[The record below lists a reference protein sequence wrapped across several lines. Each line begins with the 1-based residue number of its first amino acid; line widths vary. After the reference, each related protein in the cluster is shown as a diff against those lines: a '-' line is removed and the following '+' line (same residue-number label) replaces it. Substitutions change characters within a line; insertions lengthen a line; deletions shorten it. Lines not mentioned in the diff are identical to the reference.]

1 MASLALGVGQTIELN
16 DGRHAVVRFLGS
28 TGFAPGEWVGVELDE
43 ATGKNDGSVKG
54 DRYFD
59 CEPNY
64 GMFLRAAG
72 VSRILSRP
80 STRPT
85 SISVPPALDTAKAA
99 SALPS
104 PTKSPTK
111 ITRTATPSTAQH
123 TRNPTP
129 PTAAN
134 TARRPLS
141 TATATAT
148 AKPRTA
154 SNLSGPSTLSAAARR
169 TSTVPPSNSTA
180 TAQTPRNPA
189 STTVPASS
197 RLTTRTISTT
207 RGLTPAARQ
216 SSIAAKQTP
225 AARRTST
232 LPKQPQ
238 TQDSPSPKPS
248 PSAAQT
254 DDSQNTQDA
263 EDDQDAPQSFAPSS
277 KPATSPAASHTSA
290 RPAKTTA
297 REVEDL
303 QTKMKIMERKRQE
316 DRDALK
322 KMQNVEQ
329 ERDKYANIV
338 QKMQSKMQAQSHELN
353 DLRNQLKDSE
363 SRLIDIEA
371 IQAEHDAVVE
381 MATLDRE
388 MAEETAESLK
398 SELEVLR
405 TSNEEMRLE
414 LDILKEENEELGREM
429 NPEERTSQGW
439 LQLERSNERLREALL
454 RLRDMTQE
462 QEADLKAQI
471 ASLEDEVKDFGLLKT
486 NYEETREKLLAT
498 EADLDDI
505 RQQLDAAMGAEDMI
519 EELTERNMAMQ
530 ERIDDLELVIED
542 LENLKE
548 LNDELEINHVE
559 AEKQMQEEIDFK
571 DNIIGE
577 QSRRSAQQQQAIED
591 CEYTISRFRELVTN
605 LQADLEDMRASRQ
618 ITETE
623 AEELSSRSRAM
634 MDLNMKLQMSAA
646 KTQIKTIDLE
656 LRRLEAEEA
665 AEHLAIVQL
674 FLPDAF
680 NAERD
685 SILALLRFKRVG
697 FKSRL
702 LNSLV
707 KEHLNGQGTKIADED
722 IFAAYSVLDRLTWVA
737 EMSER
742 FINGIRSCSVDEF
755 ARYESALYELEP
767 VERALNTYIDAIKR
781 DDMKE
786 GRVDDELQRSMA
798 VMSHLASIH
807 IKESLAASAN
817 DMLMQASLIQSH
829 LDSTSSALGMCRSLV
844 QSQIPVPQSEGSE
857 SEEPNLFIHLDT
869 IISTIRS
876 ARVVVNKTH
885 RNVTDLQS
893 RSLALGSPHLELLI
907 SAESL
912 TSKLAVFG
920 RRAGE
925 KVQSLF
931 GEEGREESITLGETE
946 LLLTRLSA
954 SIFGSGSTETTPFAT
969 LTTYLASLTAQL
981 QELSDI
987 SANLENTQEFERPVE
1002 PWVTRSA
1009 TLRATKLTSVDTEA
1023 EVARLTEIVRE
1034 RSLLVRSKEQELEEQ
1049 SVRIE
1054 MLEARMAEATKRSS
1068 ALADLETSI
1077 TALQKEKNHHQNAL
1091 AEAEQRVT
1099 RLRKERDEWR
1109 KSAEENKPD
1118 PTATNTMASEM
1129 GGASKMELDRAKL
1142 RIDSLESAIRYLQ
1155 QQFVPK
1161 SVTSGSADLDW
1172 LQTPLVAQPSRS
1184 AQRQKTLQAEGRTAF
1199 SEMIKLVTDAKPVS
1213 LSDMPKN
1220 RLAWRPAAQT
1230 AKWHA
1235 QKKREDWAAWQDWE
1249 RSLLDRVEGRKVD
1262 KKITKPLDLDS
1273 VRNDVVVVGEDV

>member
-1 MASLALGVGQTIELN
+1 MASLALGVGQTVELN
-16 DGRHAVVRFLGS
+16 DGRQAIVRFVGA

-43 ATGKNDGSVKG
+43 GSGKNDGSVKG
-54 DRYFD
+54 ERYFD
-59 CEPNY
+59 CSPNH

-72 VSRILSRP
+72 VSRIVSHP
-80 STRPT
+80 ATRPT
-85 SISVPPALDTAKAA
+85 SINLPPPALDTAKAA

-111 ITRTATPSTAQH
+111 FLRTATPSA
-123 TRNPTP
+123 TP
-129 PTAAN
+129 STHNAAPPA
-134 TARRPLS
+134 TTPSARRPLAA
-141 TATATAT
+141 ATV
-148 AKPRTA
+148 KPRTA
-154 SNLSGPSTLSAAARR
+154 SNLNATSTLSAAARR
-169 TSTVPPSNSTA
+169 SSTVPSSNPTT

-189 STTVPASS
+189 STTAPASS
-197 RLTTRTISTT
+197 RLTARAASTAA
-207 RGLTPAARQ
+207 RGLTPAARLP
-216 SSIAAKQTP
+216 STTARPPP
-225 AARRTST
+225 AARRVSST
-232 LPKQPQ
+232 PRQPQ
-238 TQDSPSPKPS
+238 PQDSPSPRPS
-248 PSAAQT
+248 PIAPT
-254 DDSQNTQDA
+254 DGSNHDRNPEDA
-263 EDDQDAPQSFAPSS
+263 DDAPQSFAPPS
-277 KPATSPAASHTSA
+277 KPDTSPAASHTSL
-290 RPAKTTA
+290 RPNKTTA

-303 QTKMKIMERKRQE
+303 QTKMKLMERKRQD

-329 ERDKYANIV
+329 ERDKYANLV
-338 QKMQSKMQAQSHELN
+338 QKMQSKMQAQSLELN
-353 DLRNQLKDSE
+353 DLRTQLKDSE

-388 MAEETAESLK
+388 MAEETSESLK
-398 SELEVLR
+398 TELDSLR

-414 LDILKEENEELGREM
+414 LDILKEENDELGREM

-454 RLRDMTQE
+454 RLRDMTQD

-471 ASLEDEVKDFGLLKT
+471 TSLEDEVKDVDLLKN
-486 NYEETREKLLAT
+486 NYEETREKLLVT

-530 ERIDDLELVIED
+530 EKIDDLELVIDD
-542 LENLKE
+542 LESLKE

-571 DNIIGE
+571 DNVIGE
-577 QSRRSAQQQQAIED
+577 QSRRSAQQSQSIED
-591 CEYTISRFRELVTN
+591 CEYTISRFRELVTS

-623 AEELSSRSRAM
+623 ATELSSRSRAM

-685 SILALLRFKRVG
+685 SVLALLRFKRVG

-702 LNSLV
+702 LSSLV
-707 KEHLNGQGTKIADED
+707 KERLNGQGTKIAEED
-722 IFAAYSVLDRLTWVA
+722 VFAAYSVLDRLTWVA
-737 EMSER
+737 EMSDR
-742 FINGIRSCSVDEF
+742 FINGIRSCSIEEF

-786 GRVDDELQRSMA
+786 GRVDEELQRSMA
-798 VMSHLASIH
+798 VMSHLASLH
-807 IKESLAASAN
+807 IKDSLAASAS
-817 DMLMQASLIQSH
+817 DMLMQASLVQSH
-829 LDSTSSALGMCRSLV
+829 LDSASSALGSCRSMV
-844 QSQIPVPQSEGSE
+844 QSHIPIPRSEDSE
-857 SEEPNLFIHLDT
+857 SEVSNLFTQLDA
-869 IISTIRS
+869 IISSIRS

-893 RSLALGSPHLELLI
+893 RSLALNPSHLELLT
-907 SAESL
+907 SAENL

-931 GEEGREESITLGETE
+931 GEEGREESVTLSEAE
-946 LLLTRLSA
+946 LLLARLSA
-954 SIFGSGSTETTPFAT
+954 SIFGSGSQETTPFAT
-969 LTTYLASLTAQL
+969 LTTYVSSLITQL
-981 QELSDI
+981 NELSDI
-987 SANLENTQEFERPVE
+987 SANLENTQEFERPTE
-1002 PWVTRSA
+1002 PWVARSA

-1049 SVRIE
+1049 SVRVE

-1077 TALQKEKNHHQNAL
+1077 AALQKEKTTHQNAL

-1109 KSAEENKPD
+1109 KSAEENRPD
-1118 PTATNTMASEM
+1118 PTATNTLATEM

-1142 RIDSLESAIRYLQ
+1142 RIDSLESAICYLQ
-1155 QQFVPK
+1155 QQSAPK
-1161 SVTSGSADLDW
+1161 ASSDLNW
-1172 LQTPLVAQPSRS
+1172 LEAPLVPQRS
-1184 AQRQKTLQAEGRTAF
+1184 KPLQRQKALQAEGKTAF
-1199 SEMIKLVTDAKPVS
+1199 SELLKLVTEAKPVS
-1213 LSDMPKN
+1213 LTETPKN
-1220 RLAWRPAAQT
+1220 RLAWRPAAHT

-1235 QKKREDWAAWQDWE
+1235 QKKKEDWITWQEWE
-1249 RSLLDRVEGRKVD
+1249 RDLLDRVEGRKIGKRVTRLSKD
-1262 KKITKPLDLDS
+1262 DS
-1273 VRNDVVVVGEDV
+1273 SHDVNTAVVVVGEDEM

>member
-1 MASLALGVGQTIELN
+1 MASLTLGVGQTIELN
-16 DGRHAVVRFLGS
+16 DGRQAVVRFLGA
-28 TGFAPGEWVGVELDE
+28 TGFAPGEWVGVELDD

-59 CEPNY
+59 CEANH
-64 GMFLRAAG
+64 GMFLRAQG
-72 VSRILSRP
+72 VSRIVSRP
-80 STRPT
+80 TTRPA
-85 SISVPPALDTAKAA
+85 SINLGQARLADTKAT

-111 ITRTATPSTAQH
+111 LVRTATPTASQP
-123 TRNPTP
+123 TRNATP
-129 PTAAN
+129 PTTT
-134 TARRPLS
+134 TARRPVS
-141 TATATAT
+141 TAT

-169 TSTVPPSNSTA
+169 TSTVPPSNAST
-180 TAQTPRNPA
+180 TAQTPRTSG
-189 STTVPASS
+189 STAAPSSS
-197 RLTTRTISTT
+197 RLTARNVSTA
-207 RGLTPAARQ
+207 RGLTPATKQPPAPIR
-216 SSIAAKQTP
+216 QTP
-225 AARRTST
+225 AARRVSSA
-232 LPKQPQ
+232 PKQPQ
-238 TQDSPSPKPS
+238 PQDSPSPATS
-248 PSAAQT
+248 PSIAHPDHSQ
-254 DDSQNTQDA
+254 DPQDS
-263 EDDQDAPQSFAPSS
+263 EDAPQSFAPSS
-277 KPATSPAASHTSA
+277 KPATSPAASHTSL
-290 RPAKTTA
+290 RPTKTTA

-329 ERDKYANIV
+329 ERDKYASVV
-338 QKMQSKMQAQSHELN
+338 QKMQSKMQAQSQELN
-353 DLRNQLKDSE
+353 DLRGQLKDSE
-363 SRLIDIEA
+363 SRLLDIEA

-398 SELEVLR
+398 TEVDALR

-462 QEADLKAQI
+462 QESDLKAQI
-471 ASLEDEVKDFGLLKT
+471 SSLEEEVKDFGLLKHD
-486 NYEETREKLLAT
+486 YEETREKLLAT

-519 EELTERNMAMQ
+519 EELTERNMTMQ
-530 ERIDDLELVIED
+530 EKIDDLELVIED

-571 DNIIGE
+571 DTIIGE
-577 QSRRSAQQQQAIED
+577 QSRRSTQQQQAIED

-665 AEHLAIVQL
+665 AEHLSIVQL
-674 FLPDAF
+674 FLPEAF
-680 NAERD
+680 HTERD
-685 SILALLRFKRVG
+685 SILALLRFKRVA

-702 LNSLV
+702 LNNLI
-707 KEHLNGQGTKIADED
+707 KERLNGQGTKIADED

-737 EMSER
+737 EMSDR
-742 FINGIRSCSVDEF
+742 FINGMRSCSVEEF
-755 ARYESALYELEP
+755 ARFQSALYELEP
-767 VERALNTYIDAIKR
+767 VERALNTYIESIKR

-786 GRVDDELQRSMA
+786 GRVDEELQRSMA

-807 IKESLAASAN
+807 IKKSLAASAS
-817 DMLMQASLIQSH
+817 DMLMQTSLVQSH
-829 LDSTSSALGMCRSLV
+829 LDSTSSAISLCRSLV
-844 QSQIPVPQSEGSE
+844 QTHVPTPPDSETD
-857 SEEPNLFIHLDT
+857 EETLFTQLDN
-869 IISTIRS
+869 IISSIRS

-885 RNVTDLQS
+885 RNITDLQS
-893 RSLALGSPHLELLI
+893 RSLALSPSNLELLI
-907 SAESL
+907 SAETL

-931 GEEGREESITLGETE
+931 GEEGREDTITLGETE

-954 SIFGSGSTETTPFAT
+954 SIFGSGAAESAPFES
-969 LTTYLASLTAQL
+969 LSTYLTSLTIQL
-981 QELSDI
+981 NELSDI
-987 SANLENTQEFERPVE
+987 SANLENTQEFERPAE
-1002 PWVTRSA
+1002 PWVIRSS
-1009 TLRATKLTSVDTEA
+1009 TLRSTKLTSIDTEA
-1023 EVARLTEIVRE
+1023 EVVRLTEVVRE

-1077 TALQKEKNHHQNAL
+1077 TALQKEKSIHQTAL
-1091 AEAEQRVT
+1091 TEAENKVT
-1099 RLRKERDEWR
+1099 RLRRERDEWR
-1109 KSAEENKPD
+1109 KSAEDNKPD
-1118 PTATNTMASEM
+1118 VNATNNVATEM
-1129 GGASKMELDRAKL
+1129 GGASKMELDRANL
-1142 RIDSLESAIRYLQ
+1142 RITSLESAIGYLQ
-1155 QQFVPK
+1155 
-1161 SVTSGSADLDW
+1161 THSAASTTTTATRSSDLDW
-1172 LQTPLVAQPSRS
+1172 LETPLLPPPSKHQ
-1184 AQRQKTLQAEGRTAF
+1184 QRQKTLHAEGKTAF
-1199 SEMIKLVTDAKPVS
+1199 SELLKLVTEARPVS
-1213 LSDMPKN
+1213 LGNAPAN

-1230 AKWHA
+1230 AKYTA
-1235 QKKREDWAAWQDWE
+1235 QKKKEDWATWRDWE
-1249 RSLLDRVEGRKVD
+1249 RDILDRVEGRSG
-1262 KKITKPLDLDS
+1262 KKISRPSKDQDYVGS
-1273 VRNDVVVVGEDV
+1273 GDAVVIVGEDDM

>member
-16 DGRHAVVRFLGS
+16 DGRQAIVRFLGA

-54 DRYFD
+54 ERYFD
-59 CEPNY
+59 CEANY

-72 VSRILSRP
+72 VSRIVSRP

-85 SISVPPALDTAKAA
+85 SINLPPPLDTAKAA

-111 ITRTATPSTAQH
+111 ISRTATPAAAQP
-123 TRNPTP
+123 TRNATP
-129 PTAAN
+129 PTATTA
-134 TARRPLS
+134 ARRPLS
-141 TATATAT
+141 TATT
-148 AKPRTA
+148 KPRTA
-154 SNLSGPSTLSAAARR
+154 SNLSGPSALSAAARR
-169 TSTVPPSNSTA
+169 SSTVPSANSTT
-180 TAQTPRNPA
+180 TAQTPRNPS
-189 STTVPASS
+189 STAAPASS

-216 SSIAAKQTP
+216 PSTATKQTP
-225 AARRTST
+225 VARRVSSA
-232 LPKQPQ
+232 PRQPQ
-238 TQDSPSPKPS
+238 PQDSPSPKPS
-248 PSAAQT
+248 PAAPT
-254 DDSQNTQDA
+254 DDSHTQHA
-263 EDDQDAPQSFAPSS
+263 EETEDAPQSFAPPS
-277 KPATSPAASHTSA
+277 KPATSPAASHTSL
-290 RPAKTTA
+290 RPTKTTA

-353 DLRNQLKDSE
+353 DLRGQLKDSE
-363 SRLIDIEA
+363 TRLIDIEA

-398 SELEVLR
+398 SELDSLR

-462 QEADLKAQI
+462 QESDLKSQI
-471 ASLEDEVKDFGLLKT
+471 TSLEDEVKDFGLLKHD
-486 NYEETREKLLAT
+486 YEETREKLLAT

-530 ERIDDLELVIED
+530 EKIDDLELVIED

-548 LNDELEINHVE
+548 LNDELEVNHVE

-591 CEYTISRFRELVTN
+591 CEYTISRFRELVTS

-685 SILALLRFKRVG
+685 SVLALLRFKRVG

-707 KEHLNGQGTKIADED
+707 KERLNGQGTKIADED
-722 IFAAYSVLDRLTWVA
+722 IFAAYSVLDRLTWIA
-737 EMSER
+737 EMSDR
-742 FINGIRSCSVDEF
+742 FTNGIRGCSVEEF
-755 ARYESALYELEP
+755 SRYESALYELEP
-767 VERALNTYIDAIKR
+767 VERALNAYIDAIKR

-786 GRVDDELQRSMA
+786 GRVDEELQRSMA
-798 VMSHLASIH
+798 VMSHLASLH
-807 IKESLAASAN
+807 IKDSLAASAS
-817 DMLMQASLIQSH
+817 DMLMQASLVQSH
-829 LDSTSSALGMCRSLV
+829 LDSTSSALGLCRSLV
-844 QSQIPVPQSEGSE
+844 QSHVPVPRSEE
-857 SEEPNLFIHLDT
+857 SEESNLFTQLDS
-869 IISTIRS
+869 IVSSVRS
-876 ARVVVNKTH
+876 ARVIVNKTH

-893 RSLALGSPHLELLI
+893 RSLALGPSHLELLT
-907 SAESL
+907 STESL

-920 RRAGE
+920 RSAGE

-931 GEEGREESITLGETE
+931 GEEGREEPVTLSESE

-969 LTTYLASLTAQL
+969 LTTYLASLTTQL
-981 QELSDI
+981 NELSDI
-987 SANLENTQEFERPVE
+987 SANLENTQEFERPDE

-1054 MLEARMAEATKRSS
+1054 MLDARMAEATKRSS

-1077 TALQKEKNHHQNAL
+1077 AALQSEKATHQTALT
-1091 AEAEQRVT
+1091 EAEQRVA

-1118 PTATNTMASEM
+1118 LTAKNTMATEM

-1155 QQFVPK
+1155 KQSATKPA
-1161 SVTSGSADLDW
+1161 THGSSDLDW
-1172 LQTPLVAQPSRS
+1172 LEAPLVSQLPKP
-1184 AQRQKTLQAEGRTAF
+1184 AQRQKALQAEGKTAF
-1199 SEMIKLVTDAKPVS
+1199 TELLKLVADARPVS
-1213 LSDMPKN
+1213 LKDMPKN
-1220 RLAWRPAAQT
+1220 RLAWRPAAHT
-1230 AKWHA
+1230 ARWHA
-1235 QKKREDWAAWQDWE
+1235 QKKKEDWTVWQDWE
-1249 RSLLDRVEGRKVD
+1249 RDLLDRVED
-1262 KKITKPLDLDS
+1262 KKLKKISKPSKHDLLDH
-1273 VRNDVVVVGEDV
+1273 VREDVVVVEEDA

>member
-1 MASLALGVGQTIELN
+1 MASLALGAGQTVELN
-16 DGRHAVVRFLGS
+16 DGRQAVVRFVGA

-43 ATGKNDGSVKG
+43 GSGKNDGSVKG
-54 DRYFD
+54 ERYFD
-59 CEPNY
+59 CSPNH

-72 VSRILSRP
+72 VSRIVSHP
-80 STRPT
+80 TTRPT
-85 SISVPPALDTAKAA
+85 SINLPPPALDTAKAA

-111 ITRTATPSTAQH
+111 FLRTATPSA
-123 TRNPTP
+123 TP
-129 PTAAN
+129 STQNAAPPAATP
-134 TARRPLS
+134 TARRPL
-141 TATATAT
+141 AAA
-148 AKPRTA
+148 AVKPRTA
-154 SNLSGPSTLSAAARR
+154 SNLNATSTLSAAARR
-169 TSTVPPSNSTA
+169 SSTVPSSNPTT

-189 STTVPASS
+189 STTAPASS
-197 RLTTRTISTT
+197 RLTARTASTAA
-207 RGLTPAARQ
+207 RGLTPAARLP
-216 SSIAAKQTP
+216 STTARPPP
-225 AARRTST
+225 AARRVSST
-232 LPKQPQ
+232 PRQPQ
-238 TQDSPSPKPS
+238 PQDSPSPRPS
-248 PSAAQT
+248 PIAPT
-254 DDSQNTQDA
+254 DGSNHDQNPEDA
-263 EDDQDAPQSFAPSS
+263 DDAPQSFAPPS
-277 KPATSPAASHTSA
+277 KPDTSPAASHTSL
-290 RPAKTTA
+290 RPNKTTA

-303 QTKMKIMERKRQE
+303 QTKMKLMERKRQD

-329 ERDKYANIV
+329 ERDKYANLV
-338 QKMQSKMQAQSHELN
+338 QKMQSKMQAQSLELN
-353 DLRNQLKDSE
+353 DLRTQLKDSE

-388 MAEETAESLK
+388 MAEETSESLK
-398 SELEVLR
+398 TELDSLR

-414 LDILKEENEELGREM
+414 LDILKEENDELGREM

-454 RLRDMTQE
+454 RLRDMTQD

-471 ASLEDEVKDFGLLKT
+471 TSLEDEVKDVDLLKN
-486 NYEETREKLLAT
+486 NYEETREKLLVT

-530 ERIDDLELVIED
+530 EKIDDLELVIDD
-542 LENLKE
+542 LESLKE

-571 DNIIGE
+571 DNVIGE
-577 QSRRSAQQQQAIED
+577 QSRRSAQQSQSIED
-591 CEYTISRFRELVTN
+591 CEYTISRFRELVTS

-623 AEELSSRSRAM
+623 ATELSSRSRAM

-685 SILALLRFKRVG
+685 SVLALLRFKRVG

-702 LNSLV
+702 LSSLV
-707 KEHLNGQGTKIADED
+707 KERLNGQGTKIAEED
-722 IFAAYSVLDRLTWVA
+722 VFAAYSVLDRLTWVA
-737 EMSER
+737 EMSDR
-742 FINGIRSCSVDEF
+742 FINGIRSCSIEEF

-786 GRVDDELQRSMA
+786 GRVDEELQRSMA
-798 VMSHLASIH
+798 VMSHLASLH
-807 IKESLAASAN
+807 IKDSLAASAS
-817 DMLMQASLIQSH
+817 DMLMQASLVQSH
-829 LDSTSSALGMCRSLV
+829 LDSASSALGSCRSMV
-844 QSQIPVPQSEGSE
+844 QSHIPIPRSEDSE
-857 SEEPNLFIHLDT
+857 SEVSNLFTQLDA
-869 IISTIRS
+869 IISSIRS

-893 RSLALGSPHLELLI
+893 RSLALNPSHLELLT
-907 SAESL
+907 SAENL

-931 GEEGREESITLGETE
+931 GEEGREESVTLSEAE
-946 LLLTRLSA
+946 LLLARLSA
-954 SIFGSGSTETTPFAT
+954 SIFGSGSQETTPFAT
-969 LTTYLASLTAQL
+969 LTTYVSSLITQL
-981 QELSDI
+981 NELSDI
-987 SANLENTQEFERPVE
+987 SANLENTQEFERPTE
-1002 PWVTRSA
+1002 PWVARSA

-1049 SVRIE
+1049 SVRVE

-1077 TALQKEKNHHQNAL
+1077 AALQKEKTTHQNAL

-1109 KSAEENKPD
+1109 KSAEENRPD
-1118 PTATNTMASEM
+1118 PTATNTLATEM

-1142 RIDSLESAIRYLQ
+1142 RIDSLESAICYLQ
-1155 QQFVPK
+1155 QQSAPK
-1161 SVTSGSADLDW
+1161 ASSDLNW
-1172 LQTPLVAQPSRS
+1172 LEAPLVPQRS
-1184 AQRQKTLQAEGRTAF
+1184 KPLQRQKALQAEGKTAF
-1199 SEMIKLVTDAKPVS
+1199 SELLKLVTEAKPVS
-1213 LSDMPKN
+1213 LTETPKN
-1220 RLAWRPAAQT
+1220 RLAWRPAAHT

-1235 QKKREDWAAWQDWE
+1235 QKKKEDWITWQEWE
-1249 RSLLDRVEGRKVD
+1249 RDLLDRVEGRKIGKRVTRLSKD
-1262 KKITKPLDLDS
+1262 DS
-1273 VRNDVVVVGEDV
+1273 SHDVNTAVVVVGEDEM

>member
-1 MASLALGVGQTIELN
+1 MASLALGVGQTVELN
-16 DGRHAVVRFLGS
+16 DGRQAVVRFVGA

-43 ATGKNDGSVKG
+43 GSGKNDGSVKG
-54 DRYFD
+54 ERYFD
-59 CEPNY
+59 CSPNH

-72 VSRILSRP
+72 VSRIVSHP
-80 STRPT
+80 TTRPT
-85 SISVPPALDTAKAA
+85 SINLPPPALDTAKAA

-111 ITRTATPSTAQH
+111 FLRTATPSA
-123 TRNPTP
+123 TP
-129 PTAAN
+129 STQNAAPPAATP
-134 TARRPLS
+134 TARRPL
-141 TATATAT
+141 AAA
-148 AKPRTA
+148 AVKPRTA
-154 SNLSGPSTLSAAARR
+154 SNLNATSTLSAAARR
-169 TSTVPPSNSTA
+169 SSTVPSSNPTT

-189 STTVPASS
+189 STTAPASS
-197 RLTTRTISTT
+197 RLTARAASTAA
-207 RGLTPAARQ
+207 RGLTPAARLP
-216 SSIAAKQTP
+216 STTARPPP
-225 AARRTST
+225 AARRVSST
-232 LPKQPQ
+232 PRQPQ
-238 TQDSPSPKPS
+238 PQDSPSPRPS
-248 PSAAQT
+248 PIAPT
-254 DDSQNTQDA
+254 DGSNHDRNPEDA
-263 EDDQDAPQSFAPSS
+263 DDAPQSFAPPS
-277 KPATSPAASHTSA
+277 KPDTSPAASHTSL
-290 RPAKTTA
+290 RPNKTTA

-303 QTKMKIMERKRQE
+303 QTKMKLMERKRQD

-329 ERDKYANIV
+329 ERDKYANLV
-338 QKMQSKMQAQSHELN
+338 QKMQSKMQAQSLELN
-353 DLRNQLKDSE
+353 DLRTQLKDSE

-388 MAEETAESLK
+388 MAEETSESLK
-398 SELEVLR
+398 TELDSLR

-414 LDILKEENEELGREM
+414 LDILKEENDELGREM

-454 RLRDMTQE
+454 RLRDMTQD

-471 ASLEDEVKDFGLLKT
+471 TSLEDEVKDVDLLKN
-486 NYEETREKLLAT
+486 NYEETREKLLVT

-530 ERIDDLELVIED
+530 EKIDDLELVIDD
-542 LENLKE
+542 LESLKE

-571 DNIIGE
+571 DNVIGE
-577 QSRRSAQQQQAIED
+577 QSRRSAQQSQSIED
-591 CEYTISRFRELVTN
+591 CEYTISRFRELVTS

-623 AEELSSRSRAM
+623 ATELSSRSRAM

-685 SILALLRFKRVG
+685 SVLALLRFKRVG

-702 LNSLV
+702 LSSLV
-707 KEHLNGQGTKIADED
+707 KERLNGQGTKIAEED
-722 IFAAYSVLDRLTWVA
+722 VFAAYSVLDRLTWVA
-737 EMSER
+737 EMSDR
-742 FINGIRSCSVDEF
+742 FINGIRSCSIEEF

-786 GRVDDELQRSMA
+786 GRVDEELQRSMA
-798 VMSHLASIH
+798 VMSHLASLH
-807 IKESLAASAN
+807 IKDSLAASAS
-817 DMLMQASLIQSH
+817 DMLMQASLVQSH
-829 LDSTSSALGMCRSLV
+829 LDSASSALGSCRSMV
-844 QSQIPVPQSEGSE
+844 QSHIPIPRSEDSE
-857 SEEPNLFIHLDT
+857 SEVSNLFTQLDA
-869 IISTIRS
+869 IISSIRS

-893 RSLALGSPHLELLI
+893 RSLALNPSHLELLT
-907 SAESL
+907 SAENL

-931 GEEGREESITLGETE
+931 GEEGREESVTLSEAE
-946 LLLTRLSA
+946 LLLARLSA
-954 SIFGSGSTETTPFAT
+954 SIFGSGSQETTPFAT
-969 LTTYLASLTAQL
+969 LTTYVSSLITQL
-981 QELSDI
+981 NELSDI
-987 SANLENTQEFERPVE
+987 SANLENTQEFERPTE
-1002 PWVTRSA
+1002 PWVARSA

-1049 SVRIE
+1049 SVRVE

-1077 TALQKEKNHHQNAL
+1077 AALQKEKTTHQNAL

-1109 KSAEENKPD
+1109 KSAEENRPD
-1118 PTATNTMASEM
+1118 PTATNTLATEM

-1142 RIDSLESAIRYLQ
+1142 RIDSLESAICYLQ
-1155 QQFVPK
+1155 QQSAPK
-1161 SVTSGSADLDW
+1161 ASSDLNW
-1172 LQTPLVAQPSRS
+1172 LEAPLVPQRS
-1184 AQRQKTLQAEGRTAF
+1184 KPLQRQKALQAEGKTAF
-1199 SEMIKLVTDAKPVS
+1199 SELLKLVTEAKPVS
-1213 LSDMPKN
+1213 LTETPKN
-1220 RLAWRPAAQT
+1220 RLAWRPAAHT

-1235 QKKREDWAAWQDWE
+1235 QKKKEDWITWQEWE
-1249 RSLLDRVEGRKVD
+1249 RDLLDRVEGRKIGKRVTRLSKD
-1262 KKITKPLDLDS
+1262 DS
-1273 VRNDVVVVGEDV
+1273 SHDVNTAVVVVGEDEM

>member
-1 MASLALGVGQTIELN
+1 MASLALGAGQTVELN
-16 DGRHAVVRFLGS
+16 DGRQAVVRFVGA

-43 ATGKNDGSVKG
+43 GSGKNDGSVKG
-54 DRYFD
+54 ERYFD
-59 CEPNY
+59 CSPNH

-72 VSRILSRP
+72 VSRIVSHP
-80 STRPT
+80 TTRPT
-85 SISVPPALDTAKAA
+85 SINLPPPALDTAKAA

-111 ITRTATPSTAQH
+111 FLRTATPSA
-123 TRNPTP
+123 TP
-129 PTAAN
+129 STQNAAPPAATP
-134 TARRPLS
+134 TARRPL
-141 TATATAT
+141 AAA
-148 AKPRTA
+148 AVKPRTA
-154 SNLSGPSTLSAAARR
+154 SNLNATSTLSAAARR
-169 TSTVPPSNSTA
+169 SSTVPSSNPTT

-189 STTVPASS
+189 STTAPASS
-197 RLTTRTISTT
+197 RLTARAASTAA
-207 RGLTPAARQ
+207 RGLTPAARLP
-216 SSIAAKQTP
+216 STTARPPP
-225 AARRTST
+225 AARRVSST
-232 LPKQPQ
+232 PRQPQ
-238 TQDSPSPKPS
+238 PQDSPSPRPS
-248 PSAAQT
+248 PIAPT
-254 DDSQNTQDA
+254 DGSNHDQNPEDA
-263 EDDQDAPQSFAPSS
+263 DDAPQSFAPPS
-277 KPATSPAASHTSA
+277 KPDTSPAASHTSL
-290 RPAKTTA
+290 RPNKTTA

-303 QTKMKIMERKRQE
+303 QTKMKLMERKRQD

-329 ERDKYANIV
+329 ERDKYANLV
-338 QKMQSKMQAQSHELN
+338 QKMQSKMQAQSLELN
-353 DLRNQLKDSE
+353 DLRTQLKDSE

-388 MAEETAESLK
+388 MAEETSESLK
-398 SELEVLR
+398 TELDSLR

-414 LDILKEENEELGREM
+414 LDILKEENDELGREM

-454 RLRDMTQE
+454 RLRDMTQD

-471 ASLEDEVKDFGLLKT
+471 TSLEDEVKDVDLLKN
-486 NYEETREKLLAT
+486 NYEETREKLLVT

-530 ERIDDLELVIED
+530 EKIDDLELVIDD
-542 LENLKE
+542 LESLKE

-571 DNIIGE
+571 DNVIGE
-577 QSRRSAQQQQAIED
+577 QSRRSAQQSQSIED
-591 CEYTISRFRELVTN
+591 CEYTISRFRELVTS

-623 AEELSSRSRAM
+623 ATELSSRSRAM

-685 SILALLRFKRVG
+685 SVLALLRFKRVG

-702 LNSLV
+702 LSSLV
-707 KEHLNGQGTKIADED
+707 KERLNGQGTKIAEED
-722 IFAAYSVLDRLTWVA
+722 VFAAYSVLDRLTWVA
-737 EMSER
+737 EMSDR
-742 FINGIRSCSVDEF
+742 FINGIRSCSIEEF

-786 GRVDDELQRSMA
+786 GRVDEELQRSMA
-798 VMSHLASIH
+798 VMSHLASLH
-807 IKESLAASAN
+807 IKDSLAASAS
-817 DMLMQASLIQSH
+817 DMLMQASLVQSH
-829 LDSTSSALGMCRSLV
+829 LDSASSALGSCRSMV
-844 QSQIPVPQSEGSE
+844 QSHIPIPRSEDSE
-857 SEEPNLFIHLDT
+857 SEVSNLFTQLDA
-869 IISTIRS
+869 IISSIRS

-893 RSLALGSPHLELLI
+893 RSLALNPSHLELLT
-907 SAESL
+907 SAENL

-931 GEEGREESITLGETE
+931 GEEGREESVTLSEAE
-946 LLLTRLSA
+946 LLLARLSA
-954 SIFGSGSTETTPFAT
+954 SIFGSGSQETTPFAT
-969 LTTYLASLTAQL
+969 LTTYVSSLITQL
-981 QELSDI
+981 NELSDI
-987 SANLENTQEFERPVE
+987 SANLENTQEFERPTE
-1002 PWVTRSA
+1002 PWVARSA

-1049 SVRIE
+1049 SVRVE

-1077 TALQKEKNHHQNAL
+1077 AALQKEKTTHQNAL

-1109 KSAEENKPD
+1109 KSAEENRPD
-1118 PTATNTMASEM
+1118 PTATNTLATEM

-1142 RIDSLESAIRYLQ
+1142 RIDSLESAICYLQ
-1155 QQFVPK
+1155 QQSAPK
-1161 SVTSGSADLDW
+1161 ASSDLNW
-1172 LQTPLVAQPSRS
+1172 LEAPLVPQRS
-1184 AQRQKTLQAEGRTAF
+1184 KPLQRQKALQAEGKTAF
-1199 SEMIKLVTDAKPVS
+1199 SELLKLVTEAKPVS
-1213 LSDMPKN
+1213 LTETPKN
-1220 RLAWRPAAQT
+1220 RLAWRPAAHT

-1235 QKKREDWAAWQDWE
+1235 QKKKEDWITWQEWE
-1249 RSLLDRVEGRKVD
+1249 RDLLDRVEGRKIGKRVTRLSKD
-1262 KKITKPLDLDS
+1262 DS
-1273 VRNDVVVVGEDV
+1273 SHDVNTAVVVVGEDEM

>member
-1 MASLALGVGQTIELN
+1 MTSLALGVGQTIELN
-16 DGRHAVVRFLGS
+16 DGRKAVIRFLGA
-28 TGFAPGEWVGVELDE
+28 TGFAPGEWVGVELDD

-54 DRYFD
+54 ERYFD
-59 CEPNY
+59 CAPNH
-64 GMFLRAAG
+64 GMFLRAQG
-72 VSRILSRP
+72 VGRIVSRP
-80 STRPT
+80 NSTRPT
-85 SISVPPALDTAKAA
+85 SLGLPPPRPPQSLDASKPAA
-99 SALPS
+99 SSALPS

-111 ITRTATPSTAQH
+111 LAHTATPPPSAASRTATP
-123 TRNPTP
+123 P
-129 PTAAN
+129 

-141 TATATAT
+141 TVT
-148 AKPRTA
+148 AKPRTT
-154 SNLSGPSTLSAAARR
+154 SNLTGPPSTASRR
-169 TSTVPPSNSTA
+169 SSTVPSA
-180 TAQTPRNPA
+180 TPAHTPR
-189 STTVPASS
+189 TTSGTTAPPSS
-197 RLTTRTISTT
+197 RLTARTASARQPLAPPTTTTTT
-207 RGLTPAARQ
+207 RQPPPSR
-216 SSIAAKQTP
+216 QTP
-225 AARRTST
+225 AVRRVSSNTK
-232 LPKQPQ
+232 PPQ
-238 TQDSPSPKPS
+238 DVPSPVQSPSI
-248 PSAAQT
+248 SAP
-254 DDSQNTQDA
+254 DHPDHQDA
-263 EDDQDAPQSFAPSS
+263 SDAPQSFAPPS
-277 KPATSPAASHTSA
+277 KPPTSPAASQ
-290 RPAKTTA
+290 RPTKSTA

-316 DRDALK
+316 DREKLK
-322 KMQNVEQ
+322 KMQDVEQ
-329 ERDKYANIV
+329 ERDKYANVV
-338 QKMQSKMQAQSHELN
+338 QKMQSKMQAQSQELN
-353 DLRNQLKDSE
+353 ELRGQLKDSE

-388 MAEETAESLK
+388 MAEETAEVLK
-398 SELEVLR
+398 TEVDALR
-405 TSNEEMRLE
+405 SSNEEMRLE
-414 LDILKEENEELGREM
+414 LDILKEENQELGREM

-462 QEADLKAQI
+462 TESDLKGQI
-471 ASLEDEVKDFGLLKT
+471 SGLEEELKDFGLLKQD
-486 NYEETREKLLAT
+486 YEETREKLLAT

-505 RQQLDAAMGAEDMI
+505 RQQLEAAMGAEDMI
-519 EELTERNMAMQ
+519 EELTERNMSMQ
-530 ERIDDLELVIED
+530 EKIDDLELVIED

-577 QSRRSAQQQQAIED
+577 QARRSAQQQQSIED
-591 CEYTISRFRELVTN
+591 CEYTISRFRDLVTN

-656 LRRLEAEEA
+656 MRRLEAEEA

-674 FLPDAF
+674 FLPEAF
-680 NAERD
+680 HSERD

-707 KEHLNGQGTKIADED
+707 KERLNGQGTKIADED
-722 IFAAYSVLDRLTWVA
+722 IFAAYSVLDRLTWIS
-737 EMSER
+737 EMSDR
-742 FINGIRSCSVDEF
+742 FVSGIRSCSVEEF
-755 ARYESALYELEP
+755 ARFESALYELEP
-767 VERALNTYIDAIKR
+767 VERALNTYIDTLKR

-786 GRVDDELQRSMA
+786 GRVDEELQRSMA
-798 VMSHLASIH
+798 VMSHLASLH
-807 IKESLAASAN
+807 IGESPASSAS
-817 DMLMQASLIQSH
+817 DMLMQTSLVQSH
-829 LDSTSSALGMCRSLV
+829 LDSTSSALGLCKSLI
-844 QSQIPVPQSEGSE
+844 QKHVPSAQSESDADE
-857 SEEPNLFIHLDT
+857 ANICVQLDN
-869 IISTIRS
+869 IISSIRS

-885 RNVTDLQS
+885 RNVADLQS
-893 RSLALGSPHLELLI
+893 RSLALNQSNLELFT
-907 SAESL
+907 SMENQ

-931 GEEGREESITLGETE
+931 GEEGREDAITMSESE

-954 SIFGSGSTETTPFAT
+954 SIFGSGSSEATPFAS
-969 LTTYLASLTAQL
+969 LSTYLASLSTQL
-981 QELSDI
+981 NELSDI
-987 SANLENTQEFERPVE
+987 SANLENTQEFERPAE

-1023 EVARLTEIVRE
+1023 EVARLTEVVRE

-1054 MLEARMAEATKRSS
+1054 MLEARMSEAQKRSS
-1068 ALADLETSI
+1068 QLAELETSI
-1077 TALQKEKNHHQNAL
+1077 QALKNEQSTLQVAL
-1091 AEAEQRVT
+1091 AEAQKNVA

-1109 KSAEENKPD
+1109 TTAEERKPD
-1118 PTATNTMASEM
+1118 STVTDTMAAEM

-1155 QQFVPK
+1155 KQSKPK
-1161 SVTSGSADLDW
+1161 THKSSDLDW
-1172 LQTPLVAQPSRS
+1172 LETPLIAQPSRQS
-1184 AQRQKTLQAEGRTAF
+1184 RRQQTLRAEGQSAF
-1199 SEMIKLVTDAKPVS
+1199 SELLKLVAEAKPVS
-1213 LSDMPKN
+1213 LTNVPQN

-1230 AKWHA
+1230 AKWAA
-1235 QKKREDWAAWQDWE
+1235 QKKKEGWVAWQDWE
-1249 RSLLDRVEGRKVD
+1249 RDLLDRATGTENTKRIGSDKNMNGILAKPVAEAGDAITIVEAE
-1262 KKITKPLDLDS
+1262 S
-1273 VRNDVVVVGEDV
+1273 M

>member
-16 DGRHAVVRFLGS
+16 DGRHAIVRFLGA

-54 DRYFD
+54 ERYFD

-72 VSRILSRP
+72 VSHILSRP

-85 SISVPPALDTAKAA
+85 SITLPPALDTAKAA

-111 ITRTATPSTAQH
+111 ISRTATPTAAQH
-123 TRNPTP
+123 TRNATP
-129 PTAAN
+129 PTATAA
-134 TARRPLS
+134 ARRPAS
-141 TATATAT
+141 TATV
-148 AKPRTA
+148 KPRTA
-154 SNLSGPSTLSAAARR
+154 SNLTGPSTTLSAAARR
-169 TSTVPPSNSTA
+169 SSTVPSSNSTA
-180 TAQTPRNPA
+180 TAHTPRNPA
-189 STTVPASS
+189 STTAPASS

-216 SSIAAKQTP
+216 SSTTAKQTP
-225 AARRTST
+225 AARRIST
-232 LPKQPQ
+232 APKHPQP
-238 TQDSPSPKPS
+238 QDSPSPKPS
-248 PSAAQT
+248 PSAAPT
-254 DDSQNTQDA
+254 DDSHHAQDA
-263 EDDQDAPQSFAPSS
+263 EDNQDAPQSFAPSS
-277 KPATSPAASHTSA
+277 KPATSPAASHTSL
-290 RPAKTTA
+290 RPTKTTA

-353 DLRNQLKDSE
+353 DLRSQLKDSE

-462 QEADLKAQI
+462 QEVDLKAQI
-471 ASLEDEVKDFGLLKT
+471 TSLEDEVKDFGLLKT
-486 NYEETREKLLAT
+486 DYEETREKLLAT

-530 ERIDDLELVIED
+530 EKIDDLELVIED

-702 LNSLV
+702 LSSLV
-707 KEHLNGQGTKIADED
+707 KERLNGQGTKIADED
-722 IFAAYSVLDRLTWVA
+722 IFAAYSVLDRLTWIA

-742 FINGIRSCSVDEF
+742 FINGIRSCSVEEF

-767 VERALNTYIDAIKR
+767 VERALNTYIDAIK
-781 DDMKE
+781 
-786 GRVDDELQRSMA
+786 
-798 VMSHLASIH
+798 
-807 IKESLAASAN
+807 
-817 DMLMQASLIQSH
+817 
-829 LDSTSSALGMCRSLV
+829 
-844 QSQIPVPQSEGSE
+844 
-857 SEEPNLFIHLDT
+857 
-869 IISTIRS
+869 
-876 ARVVVNKTH
+876 
-885 RNVTDLQS
+885 
-893 RSLALGSPHLELLI
+893 
-907 SAESL
+907 
-912 TSKLAVFG
+912 
-920 RRAGE
+920 
-925 KVQSLF
+925 
-931 GEEGREESITLGETE
+931 
-946 LLLTRLSA
+946 
-954 SIFGSGSTETTPFAT
+954 
-969 LTTYLASLTAQL
+969 
-981 QELSDI
+981 
-987 SANLENTQEFERPVE
+987 
-1002 PWVTRSA
+1002 
-1009 TLRATKLTSVDTEA
+1009 
-1023 EVARLTEIVRE
+1023 
-1034 RSLLVRSKEQELEEQ
+1034 
-1049 SVRIE
+1049 
-1054 MLEARMAEATKRSS
+1054 
-1068 ALADLETSI
+1068 
-1077 TALQKEKNHHQNAL
+1077 
-1091 AEAEQRVT
+1091 
-1099 RLRKERDEWR
+1099 
-1109 KSAEENKPD
+1109 
-1118 PTATNTMASEM
+1118 
-1129 GGASKMELDRAKL
+1129 
-1142 RIDSLESAIRYLQ
+1142 
-1155 QQFVPK
+1155 
-1161 SVTSGSADLDW
+1161 
-1172 LQTPLVAQPSRS
+1172 
-1184 AQRQKTLQAEGRTAF
+1184 
-1199 SEMIKLVTDAKPVS
+1199 
-1213 LSDMPKN
+1213 
-1220 RLAWRPAAQT
+1220 
-1230 AKWHA
+1230 
-1235 QKKREDWAAWQDWE
+1235 
-1249 RSLLDRVEGRKVD
+1249 
-1262 KKITKPLDLDS
+1262 
-1273 VRNDVVVVGEDV
+1273 